1 MSPIQG
7 IGMLCAIPSPDSR
20 ASPPLSRED
29 SSTMPLATDIR
40 AEQQSA
46 GAMSDGI
53 LSGRV
58 ESIDFMRGLVMVI
71 MAIDHTRDYF
81 THLTFE
87 PENLSQTWM
96 ALFLTRWITHFCAPL
111 FFFLA
116 GTGAFYYGRSR
127 T

>member
-1 MSPIQG
+1 MPSIAALSSVHRG
-7 IGMLCAIPSPDSR
+7 ETAVDGSKML
-20 ASPPLSRED
+20 
-29 SSTMPLATDIR
+29 
-40 AEQQSA
+40 
-46 GAMSDGI
+46 
-53 LSGRV
+53 GRV
-58 ESIDFMRGLVMVI
+58 ASIDLMRGLVMVI

-116 GTGAFYYGRSR
+116 GTGAFYYGLRRTPSQLSR
-127 T
+127 FL